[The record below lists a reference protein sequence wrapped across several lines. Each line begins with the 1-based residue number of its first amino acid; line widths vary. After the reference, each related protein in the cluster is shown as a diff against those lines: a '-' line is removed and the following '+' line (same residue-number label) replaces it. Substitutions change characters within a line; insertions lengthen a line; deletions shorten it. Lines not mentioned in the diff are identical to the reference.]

1 MLSENWAESKA
12 FRLLSPQGRLSLK
25 AHQASQAKSAAT
37 TRQAPEFRAN
47 LLRLQTDAGRQIIV
61 SGMART
67 GKSFAALYKL
77 HKAAEAHKGMRGL
90 IIRKTRESLNESGLL
105 TLERDVLGEANPII
119 PRGQRFTRHSYR
131 YPNGSEIVVAG
142 LLASGKDQKA
152 KVMSTEYDLIFV
164 QEAAELLEAEWQQL
178 TTRLSNFRMPYQ
190 QIIGDCN
197 PDAPTHWIKRN
208 GDAGRLTLLHSTLQ
222 DNPRWWANGDWTPEG
237 LEVYTTLGNLTGV
250 QRQRYFEG
258 KWVQATGLVYGDEWS
273 DGPLDGNVTE
283 TAEYMPGAGPVF
295 WAVDDGYVGD
305 LDAATGEFTADSHPR
320 VFLLVQQTAVGI
332 LHVFA
337 ESYAIKKHP
346 EIHLNEV
353 LALPYPAPDWAAV
366 DQSAAE
372 LRGRL
377 HAIGIYTRKGPPSV
391 EESIKVFR
399 DWIAPDSN
407 GVRKLLVHPRC
418 RHSRAEMASYRRDTD
433 GKIVK
438 QFDHMPDA
446 GRYLTWAL
454 RHAS

>member
-1 MLSENWAESKA
+1 MLN
-12 FRLLSPQGRLSLK
+12 LSAPQ
-25 AHQASQAKSAAT
+25 QALNQALIQTA
-37 TRQAPEFRAN
+37 RQIARRPKQPEFRAN
-47 LLRLQTDAGRQIIV
+47 LLRLQTDTGRQVIV

-67 GKSFAALYKL
+67 GKSYAALYKL

-105 TLERDVLGEANPII
+105 TYERDILGQDNPII

-131 YPNGSEIVVAG
+131 YQNGSEIVVAG

-197 PDAPTHWIKRN
+197 PDAPTHWIWRN
-208 GDAGRLTLLHSTLQ
+208 GQAGKLTLLQSTLT
-222 DNPRWWANGDWTPEG
+222 DNPRWWRDGNWTPEG

-250 QRQRYFEG
+250 QRERYFEG

-283 TAEYMPGAGPVF
+283 AAEYVPDAGPVF
-295 WAVDDGYVGD
+295 WFVDDGYAGERD
-305 LDAATGEFTADSHPR
+305 PKTGEFTADSHPR
-320 VFLLVQQTAVGI
+320 VFLLAQQVADGTI
-332 LHVFA
+332 HIFT
-337 ESYAIKKHP
+337 ESYAIKKLADV
-346 EIHLNEV
+346 HLAEV

-372 LRGRL
+372 LRGRM
-377 HAIGIYTRKGPPSV
+377 HNAGIYTRKGPPSV

-399 DWIAPDSN
+399 DWIAKDAN

-418 RHSRAEMASYRRDTD
+418 RYFRSEMVSYRRDTD
-433 GKIVK
+433 GKVVK
-438 QFDHMPDA
+438 EWDHGPDSA
-446 GRYLTWAL
+446 RYGTWAL
-454 RHAS
+454 RHGG